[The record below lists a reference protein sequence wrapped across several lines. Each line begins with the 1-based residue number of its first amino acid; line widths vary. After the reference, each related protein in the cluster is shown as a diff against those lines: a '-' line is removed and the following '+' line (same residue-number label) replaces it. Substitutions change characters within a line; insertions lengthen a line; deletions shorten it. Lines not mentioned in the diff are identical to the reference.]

1 MAEQLRSQDAA
12 WSARALADI
21 EQMLLDHESS
31 GEALLAGMDTDDEE
45 SFLNSNA
52 SGTGGEEIGW
62 ENNGKGDGAG
72 EAVVVYVDETPP
84 SSLPPSSLPLLP
96 HSQTPEG
103 VKELAILAAF
113 DLETVVRE
121 YKKRE
126 QDKRRRRNSS
136 SKGKAVQRHPLAGA
150 AQVFGSAAHSAGMRR
165 QMPFKRP
172 RRTPPATVG
181 APRKHAGGGGGGGAG
196 VYTTPSLPVGTAAPT
211 TPKRSAAPNVA
222 AENAPAAPLPK
233 QTTLPSGSSDA
244 VERPV
249 TIPPIHYVF
258 R

>member
-84 SSLPPSSLPLLP
+84 SSLPSSSLPLLP

-103 VKELAILAAF
+103 GQRA
-113 DLETVVRE
+113 
-121 YKKRE
+121 
-126 QDKRRRRNSS
+126 RN
-136 SKGKAVQRHPLAGA
+136 
-150 AQVFGSAAHSAGMRR
+150 
-165 QMPFKRP
+165 
-172 RRTPPATVG
+172 T
-181 APRKHAGGGGGGGAG
+181 GG
-196 VYTTPSLPVGTAAPT
+196 V
-211 TPKRSAAPNVA
+211 
-222 AENAPAAPLPK
+222 
-233 QTTLPSGSSDA
+233 
-244 VERPV
+244 
-249 TIPPIHYVF
+249 
-258 R
+258 